1 MLATKQKS
9 PNTVKDQDVH
19 PDPETQMPGVP
30 SELPRDLSKH
40 RLDIVRDCAD
50 LEGLFPDNVELDF
63 IFWTHGDEDD
73 PPSTTDIRY
82 IARQLK
88 GVDAVG
94 VEVAEVGT
102 GVLADGESAKAFT
115 EKVFGLANLV
125 FRDSASDDELNQYMR
140 TSGAASSLTL
150 TDFHD
155 ELIQAGLAANE
166 MPEFF
171 PVDTYAEVEPNDEP
185 SLLINYM
192 DHPSDKTLF
201 PWVTNKRHREA
212 TVLRQ
217 IQERATILASDKGNH
232 RVAILMGSTHSL
244 VSVAAKALGAPTKRT
259 LLDNPVAHVQEIIER
274 V

>member
-115 EKVFGLANLV
+115 EKVFGL
-125 FRDSASDDELNQYMR
+125 
-140 TSGAASSLTL
+140 
-150 TDFHD
+150 
-155 ELIQAGLAANE
+155 
-166 MPEFF
+166 F